1 MISDRFRH
9 LFALDAALSRPP
21 TPPLGDAAL
30 RDAALRDAACEW
42 VAGFRRRHFRD
53 GPDAGVAVPGPCG
66 PRPLPP
72 AGAAISSEE
81 NQ

>member
-1 MISDRFRH
+1 MISDRFRC
-9 LFALDAALSRPP
+9 LFKLDEALSRPP
-21 TPPLGDAAL
+21 SPLQALAL
-30 RDAALRDAACEW
+30 RDPAREW
-42 VAGFRRRHFRD
+42 LAGFRRRHFRD

-72 AGAAISSEE
+72 ASAAISIEE